1 MSFTLENLDQAR
13 IVIDDLAE
21 QLADAK
27 KQLKVTKRDIELY
40 DIEFTKKSELFSD
53 MHGMWRKKFEEEEK
67 AQKVLDELKLHAVDW
82 MGNTSGKLC
91 VSLIE
96 QLEVKVQK

>member
-1 MSFTLENLDQAR
+1 MRVLPVETLDDADRVIGDLD
-13 IVIDDLAE
+13 
-21 QLADAK
+21 
-27 KQLKVTKRDIELY
+27 KQLKEAQ
-40 DIEFTKKSELFSD
+40 
-53 MHGMWRKKFEEEEK
+53 K